1 MRQVQDVLENLQLL
15 SPLPRSRQCVRL
27 KNWKWSDFSLL
38 NEKSSL
44 FSLSNV
50 INKIFLCPFFGKN
63 HKPFYT
69 LINKT
74 EVVYLPCHCCCSFP
88 VPNKGTDSIFFL
100 IKHLPFRT
108 SQILLCLHQR
118 LARSPPLQC
127 LCWRIA
133 VSLGTFWPLLIT
145 QIVRNH
151 WQECIL
157 RHPCTQ
163 ARTWHAKR
171 HRPTHKEMAPLHC
184 QRTRVSTG
192 YF

>member
-1 MRQVQDVLENLQLL
+1 MVWFQSVEWEVI
-15 SPLPRSRQCVRL
+15 PLFFCRM
-27 KNWKWSDFSLL
+27 
-38 NEKSSL
+38 SSTKY
-44 FSLSNV
+44 FCA
-50 INKIFLCPFFGKN
+50 FLWTN

-74 EVVYLPCHCCCSFP
+74 EVVHLPCHCCRFFP
-88 VPNKGTDSIFFL
+88 VPNKGTGSIFFL

-118 LARSPPLQC
+118 LACSPPLQC

-145 QIVRNH
+145 QIVWNH

-171 HRPTHKEMAPLHC
+171 QRPTHKEMAPLHC
-184 QRTRVSTG
+184 QRTGVSTG

>member
-1 MRQVQDVLENLQLL
+1 MCKTENGLILVCKMRSHPTFLL
-15 SPLPRSRQCVRL
+15 S
-27 KNWKWSDFSLL
+27 NI
-38 NEKSSL
+38 
-44 FSLSNV
+44 
-50 INKIFLCPFFGKN
+50 INKIFLCLLWTN

-74 EVVYLPCHCCCSFP
+74 EVVYLPCHCCRFFP
-88 VPNKGTDSIFFL
+88 VPNKGTGSIFFL

-108 SQILLCLHQR
+108 SQTLLCLHQG
-118 LARSPPLQC
+118 LACSPPLQC

-133 VSLGTFWPLLIT
+133 ASLGTFWPLLIT
-145 QIVRNH
+145 QIVWNH

-171 HRPTHKEMAPLHC
+171 QRPTHKEIAPLHC
-184 QRTRVSTG
+184 QRTGVSTG